1 MHSSLSKQHQTDLLS
16 FVPILVGPTAV
27 GKTEVSLQLAERL
40 DAEIIS
46 ADSRQIYKYLDIG
59 TAKPDPEAL
68 VRVPHH
74 LIDTLELDEEYTAGR
89 FASDA
94 RRCIEKIFARERT
107 PLVVG
112 GAGFYIKALL
122 EGLFEAPARD
132 EEVRDNLKQRVRKE
146 GIEPLY
152 EEFQEIDPEYAEQV
166 HPNDIQKVL
175 RALEIYQVTGE
186 PPSDHHEKE
195 QPALQYPWRL
205 IGLRRD
211 RQQLYERI
219 NRRVDQMISRGLVEE
234 VQELLDQ
241 GYTGEENSLQTVGY
255 QEIFASLQG
264 EISLDEAVSEIKKHT
279 RHYAKRQM
287 TWFRNQHDVQWFQVE
302 QYDTSATLVDSI
314 EAYLFEQ
321 GRA

>member
-1 MHSSLSKQHQTDLLS
+1 MHSSLSKQHQTDPLS
-16 FVPILVGPTAV
+16 FVPILIGPTAV

>member
-1 MHSSLSKQHQTDLLS
+1 MHSSLSKQHQTDPLS

-27 GKTEVSLQLAERL
+27 GKTKVSVQLAERL

-59 TAKPDPEAL
+59 TAKPDPETL

-94 RRCIEKIFARERT
+94 RRCIEEIFARERT

-152 EEFQEIDPEYAEQV
+152 VEFQEIDPEYAEQV

-195 QPALQYPWRL
+195 QPALQYPWRM

-234 VQELLDQ
+234 VQALLDR

-255 QEIFASLQG
+255 QEILASLQG
-264 EISLDEAVSEIKKHT
+264 EIPLDEAVSEIKKHT

-287 TWFRNQHDVQWFQVE
+287 TWFRNQHDVQWFEVE
-302 QYDTSATLVDSI
+302 QYDTSETLVDSI
-314 EAYLFEQ
+314 AAYLFEQ